1 MNKYKQITIGQFDWR
16 QRLTCRRRNRNLITR
31 PMGESEPIFDS
42 GEKTSLSRPRDV
54 ELGIQLLYTRPLLL
68 KGSRCCCWPVCFGF
82 RMVTSPRSIFFFP
95 TRNFI
100 FIFFFFIFGWR
111 LVAHNLPGPQPRL
124 SEKAKG
130 DLDPCNHDLVMAG
143 PSFTPRRLPIYI

>member
-82 RMVTSPRSIFFFP
+82 RMVTSPRSIFFSRLEISFS
-95 TRNFI
+95 
-100 FIFFFFIFGWR
+100 FFFFSFLGGDWWHITCQD
-111 LVAHNLPGPQPRL
+111 HNPDSPKKP
-124 SEKAKG
+124 KG
-130 DLDPCNHDLVMAG
+130 
-143 PSFTPRRLPIYI
+143 I